1 MTAKPLDAGATAALQ
16 HTIAPGT
23 VLVIER
29 GDGAFTHVL
38 LDGRHML
45 IADEPKPEGDDRG
58 PNPYELLLMALGAC
72 TSMTVRLYARRKQW
86 PLEGI
91 QVRLRHSRVHDQ
103 DCIDC
108 EEGKVRLLDRID
120 RELEFRGALSDEQ
133 KQRLLEIAEKCPV
146 HRTLSSPITIVST
159 LAA

>member
-1 MTAKPLDAGATAALQ
+1 MTAKPLDSGAFATLQ
-16 HTIAPGT
+16 HTVAPGT

-45 IADEPKPEGDDRG
+45 LADEPKPDGDDRG

-72 TSMTVRLYARRKQW
+72 TSMTVRLYARRKNL

-91 QVRLRHSRVHDQ
+91 QVRLRHSRVHEQ

-108 EEGKVRLLDRID
+108 EEGKAKLLDRID
-120 RELEFRGALSDEQ
+120 RELEFRGNLTAEQ
-133 KQRLLEIAEKCPV
+133 KQKLLEIAEKCPV
-146 HRTLSSPITIVST
+146 HRTLSSPITIVSK
-159 LAA
+159 LAG